1 MTLITKLD
9 PLLDHRYSSTKL
21 KRLVLSER
29 LFLQLF
35 QKGTHLPYDIH
46 SDEVPKDGY
55 IMDVIFERTHRE
67 FHIVLKS
74 NEFDYVK
81 RNEAIPYLIPFAVK
95 VTNAKQS

>member
-21 KRLVLSER
+21 KRLVLGEK

-46 SDEVPKDGY
+46 SDEVPADGY
-55 IMDVIFERTHRE
+55 IMDVIFERKFRE
-67 FHIVLKS
+67 FHIVIKS
-74 NEFDYVK
+74 DNFEYVK
-81 RNEAIPYLIPFAVK
+81 PNEAIPYLIPFAVK
-95 VTNAKQS
+95 VTDAK